1 MRKDDA
7 YLEDI
12 LEAAKAIRRFTSGVS
27 PEAFKANEEKYEA
40 VNRKFEII
48 GEAARRLSPE
58 ARNLFPEIPWR
69 LLTAMRNIL
78 IHDYDDVD
86 LNVVW
91 DTTQRDL
98 PPLIARLEAY
108 ITANPPPE
116 S

>member
-1 MRKDDA
+1 MRKDNA

-12 LEAAKAIRRFTSGVS
+12 LEAAKAIRRFTDGVS
-27 PEAFKANEEKYEA
+27 LEAFTANEEKYEA

-48 GEAARRLSPE
+48 GEAAHRLSPE
-58 ARNLFPEIPWR
+58 AKNQFPEIPWR

-91 DTTQRDL
+91 DTVARDL
-98 PPLIARLEAY
+98 PPLIAHLETHLA
-108 ITANPPPE
+108 ANPPPK

>member
-7 YLEDI
+7 YLEDM
-12 LEAAKAIRRFTSGVS
+12 LEAAKAIRRFTDGVS
-27 PEAFKANEEKYEA
+27 LEAFKANEEKYEA
-40 VNRKFEII
+40 VSRKFEII

-58 ARNLFPEIPWR
+58 ARNLFPEIPWK
-69 LLTAMRNIL
+69 LITAMRNIL

-91 DTTQRDL
+91 DTAERDL
-98 PPLIARLEAY
+98 PPLISHLETY
-108 ITANPPPE
+108 FTADPPPT